1 MVSGRRTGIMI
12 PKVFPRNLTARASV
26 QVIGNPV
33 TTRLESGV
41 GNCFPGLEFDHRNL
55 DRRFFP
61 GLVLEFTA
69 NGIRFLEVDLSD
81 PALAEET
88 NLKQT
93 LAGDIGEQLKQGVW
107 FVEKITQRGKTIEMP
122 KQGQPLDVAMASWRL
137 VRCLEPGTLAVQLRR
152 RQRRDEGQAESGPD
166 IKLTAKRRT
175 YVDPQTGVINGAY
188 RAGEL
193 TQSLCSPWMHDFRDC
208 ACYYWASNHPDIVLS
223 EDPPGEPTL
232 PSGAPTD
239 PVLALTPIDWLRR
252 DRKKTDPAQAD
263 AGADRQEEI
272 DHYEINQNWQN
283 LAIVLRGREISGIYR
298 PRASDPANP
307 FDSPDQLA
315 EQLTKLATLEHAV
328 ALEYLYARYSLK
340 DPLKVMAKT
349 LKDDL
354 TFVWHEILLVAV
366 SEMRHLRW
374 ANQLIW
380 SLEHAGL
387 LTRPVGPSLGIAEEI
402 PVAVDTLR
410 PPQLPPLN
418 SDNLTRPRQLR
429 PLRPD
434 VLQDFISVEQPS
446 GFLDGQYSRVL
457 ATLSEKKY
465 PETLE
470 QLAARIIG
478 DGMDHFTRFREIQGV
493 LEKYKKP
500 EEYLR
505 ELQPA
510 PAGHLRGDAALK
522 LYAQI
527 THELQAAYA
536 KGNMEDAA
544 HIAAARGLM
553 FELDRVAKELAA
565 EGFGVQFFP
574 ASRMSVVRPAG
585 KKRAKRGTAR
595 I

>member
-1 MVSGRRTGIMI
+1 
-12 PKVFPRNLTARASV
+12 
-26 QVIGNPV
+26 
-33 TTRLESGV
+33 
-41 GNCFPGLEFDHRNL
+41 
-55 DRRFFP
+55 
-61 GLVLEFTA
+61 VLEFAA

-81 PALAEET
+81 PALLEET
-88 NLKQT
+88 SLKQM
-93 LAGDIGEQLKQGVW
+93 LAGDIGQQLKQGVW
-107 FVEKITQRGKTIEMP
+107 FVEEVTQRGKTIEMP

-137 VRCLEPGTLAVQLRR
+137 VRCLQPGTLAIHLRR
-152 RQRRDEGQAESGPD
+152 RLRRDEGQAETGPD
-166 IKLTAKRRT
+166 VKLTAKRRT

-208 ACYYWASNHPDIVLS
+208 ACYYWASNHPDIVLA

-239 PVLALTPIDWLRR
+239 PFLALTPIDWLRR

-283 LAIVLRGREISGIYR
+283 LAIVLQGREISSIYR

-340 DPLKVMAKT
+340 DPAKVMAKA

-387 LTRPVGPSLGIAEEI
+387 LTKPVGPSLGIAEEI
-402 PVAVDTLR
+402 PVAVDRLR
-410 PPQLPPLN
+410 PPQLPPLKT
-418 SDNLTRPRQLR
+418 DNKTRPRQLR
-429 PLRPD
+429 PLQPD

-457 ATLSEKKY
+457 ATLREKKY

-493 LEKYKKP
+493 LQKYKKP

-522 LYAQI
+522 LYGQI
-527 THELQAAYA
+527 IHELQAAYA
-536 KGNMEDAA
+536 RGNMEDAA

-574 ASRMSVVRPAG
+574 ASLISVARPAG
-585 KKRAKRGTAR
+585 KKRAKRAVAR
-595 I
+595 TSS